1 MDASFL
7 VNFFAGAGYL
17 VEDAQFFTTR
27 TGRPKVTFRMALPR
41 HPQLPLKQPENAD
54 YYTVI
59 ALGDRFVPLLDH
71 LSTGTPV
78 VVFGYAQSRDV
89 TVDEVNAALKAAAYA
104 APSGLPCLADDSG
117 LEVDALD
124 GAPGIYTARYAGPG
138 ASDDFSSSS
147 CRMRPW
153 TRCRTCSRC

>member
-1 MDASFL
+1 MESSFL

-71 LSTGTPV
+71 LSTGTLV

-89 TVDEVNAALKAAAYA
+89 TVNEQQHVV
-104 APSGLPCLADDSG
+104 S
-117 LEVDALD
+117 E
-124 GAPGIYTARYAGPG
+124 IG
-138 ASDDFSSSS
+138 ASAIYLILDLEG
-147 CRMRPW
+147 RRNVA
-153 TRCRTCSRC
+153 RCRD

>member
-59 ALGDRFVPLLDH
+59 ALGDRFIPLLDH

-89 TVDEVNAALKAAAYA
+89 TVENR
-104 APSGLPCLADDSG
+104 PCVVSEIGASAIYLIQD
-117 LEVDALD
+117 LEVR
-124 GAPGIYTARYAGPG
+124 GGTHS
-138 ASDDFSSSS
+138 ASRD
-147 CRMRPW
+147 
-153 TRCRTCSRC
+153 

>member
-1 MDASFL
+1 VLVMDASFL

-89 TVDEVNAALKAAAYA
+89 TVDEQQHVV
-104 APSGLPCLADDSG
+104 S
-117 LEVDALD
+117 E
-124 GAPGIYTARYAGPG
+124 IG
-138 ASDDFSSSS
+138 ASAIYLIQDLEGRHDVLQ
-147 CRMRPW
+147 CRD
-153 TRCRTCSRC
+153 

>member
-71 LSTGTPV
+71 LSSGTPV

-89 TVDEVNAALKAAAYA
+89 TVEDR
-104 APSGLPCLADDSG
+104 PSVVS
-117 LEVDALD
+117 E
-124 GAPGIYTARYAGPG
+124 IG
-138 ASDDFSSSS
+138 ASAIYLIQDVEVRRGTHSA
-147 CRMRPW
+147 
-153 TRCRTCSRC
+153 SRD

>member
-1 MDASFL
+1 MDPSFL

-41 HPQLPLKQPENAD
+41 HPQLPLKEPQNAD
-54 YYTVI
+54 FYTVI

-78 VVFGYAQSRDV
+78 VVIGYVQSRDV
-89 TVDEVNAALKAAAYA
+89 
-104 APSGLPCLADDSG
+104 LAEEQQHVVS
-117 LEVDALD
+117 E
-124 GAPGIYTARYAGPG
+124 IG
-138 ASDDFSSSS
+138 ASAIYLI
-147 CRMRPW
+147 RGVAGVAR
-153 TRCRTCSRC
+153 

>member
-89 TVDEVNAALKAAAYA
+89 TVDEQQHVV
-104 APSGLPCLADDSG
+104 S
-117 LEVDALD
+117 E
-124 GAPGIYTARYAGPG
+124 IG
-138 ASDDFSSSS
+138 ASAIYLIQDVEGRRNVPQ
-147 CRMRPW
+147 CRD
-153 TRCRTCSRC
+153 